1 MSNTYTIK
9 NSRGSIITTINE
21 TQKDSTSTSLVL
33 QGRGAKEY
41 GFDRNQN
48 LIFFM
53 EHFSNPGSPGGG
65 PSNPID
71 GQLWWNRTSRR
82 VFVWDTLGSPIIWVS
97 IIPPIGAQGFN
108 VIAGTGL
115 TGGSNPTGSPLTTT
129 LNVGEGTGITI
140 TADAVSTNDSEIV
153 HDNLF
158 ESVGSPIVF
167 ANRHID
173 HSTIIIVAG
182 EGLLDAGGGDLTASR
197 TLNIGAGDGII
208 VNADDVAVDSTVV
221 RTFSNQTI
229 TGTKTWTTQILGA
242 VSGSPAIGSDP
253 GTANTPSFS
262 FSSDTDTGFYRSG
275 ANELSF
281 TTGGTQRFR
290 VESGGVGSPLTGG
303 VLHSLN
309 TSYESLVIHD
319 DDIPNKKYVDDI
331 APSGTFPTETSFTG
345 FINVTGLT
353 VGKKY
358 LISVYGV
365 AKHRGLGWA
374 TLGSVRIS
382 QTTVSGA
389 VIAATPSLSI
399 EWPHGQH
406 PVMATF
412 IVTAPSVTI
421 AGAVDYISI
430 ADFKIAAQM
439 TAVQLD

>member
-48 LIFFM
+48 IVFLM
-53 EHFSNPGSPGGG
+53 EHFSNPGSPGGGG

-71 GQLWWNRTSRR
+71 GQLWWNRTARSLL
-82 VFVWDTLGSPIIWVS
+82 VWDTLGSPIIWAS
-97 IIPPIGAQGFN
+97 IVPPLGAEGFN
-108 VIAGTGL
+108 VIAGAGL
-115 TGGSNPTGSPLTTT
+115 TGGGNPTGSPLTTT

-140 TADAVSTNDSEIV
+140 TANAVSTNDSEII
-153 HDNLF
+153 HDNLSGF
-158 ESVGSPIVF
+158 I
-167 ANRHID
+167 ANRHVD
-173 HSTIIIVAG
+173 HSTIIITAG
-182 EGLLDAGGGDLTASR
+182 EGLTGGGDLTTSR
-197 TLNIGAGDGII
+197 TIDIGAGDGII
-208 VNADDVAVDSTVV
+208 VNADDIAVDSTVV
-221 RTFSNQTI
+221 RTFGNQTI

-242 VSGSPAIGSDP
+242 VSGSPATGSDP
-253 GTANTPSFS
+253 GTASVPSFS
-262 FSSDTDTGFYRSG
+262 FSSDTDTGFYHSG
-275 ANELSF
+275 TNELSF

-290 VESGGVGSPLTGG
+290 VESGGVLR
-303 VLHSLN
+303 SLN
-309 TSYESLVIHD
+309 ASYESLVIKD
-319 DDIPNKKYVDDI
+319 DDIPNKKYVDDFVGS
-331 APSGTFPTETSFTG
+331 PSGVFPTENTFTG

-399 EWPHGQH
+399 EHPHGQH
-406 PVMATF
+406 PQMATF
-412 IVTAPSVTI
+412 IVTAPSTTI

>member
-9 NSRGSIITTINE
+9 NSRGTVIATINE
-21 TQKDSTSTSLVL
+21 TQKDSSSTSLVL

-41 GFDRNQN
+41 GFDRDQN

-53 EHFSNPGSPGGG
+53 EHFSDTTG

-71 GQLWWNRTSRR
+71 GQLWWDRTSRK
-82 VFVWDTLGSPIIWVS
+82 VFVWDTLGSPIIWAS
-97 IIPPIGAQGFN
+97 IVPLLAGDGFN
-108 VIAGTGL
+108 VIAGAGL
-115 TGGSNPTGSPLTTT
+115 TGGGNPIGSPLVTT
-129 LNVGEGTGITI
+129 LNVGGGTGITV
-140 TADAVSTNDSEIV
+140 TANAVSTNDSEIV
-153 HDNLF
+153 HDNLSGF
-158 ESVGSPIVF
+158 V
-167 ANRHID
+167 ANEHVD
-173 HSTIIIVAG
+173 HSTIIITAG

-197 TLNIGAGDGII
+197 SLDIGAGDGIT
-208 VNADDVAVDSTVV
+208 VNADDIAVDSTVV
-221 RTFSNQTI
+221 RTFGNQTI
-229 TGTKTWTTQILGA
+229 SGIKTWTEQIQGA
-242 VSGSPAIGSDP
+242 VSGSPATGSDP
-253 GTANTPSFS
+253 GTASAPAFS
-262 FSSDTDTGFYRSG
+262 FSGDTDTGFYRSG
-275 ANELSF
+275 VNELSF
-281 TTGGTQRFR
+281 STGGTQRFQI
-290 VESGGVGSPLTGG
+290 ESGGVLR
-303 VLHSLN
+303 SLN
-309 TSYESLVIHD
+309 ASYESLVIDD
-319 DDIPNKKYVDDI
+319 DDIPNKKYVDDLAGSPTGI
-331 APSGTFPTETSFTG
+331 SVFPTETSFTG

-399 EWPHGQH
+399 EHPHGQH
-406 PVMATF
+406 PQMATF
-412 IVTAPSVTI
+412 IVTAPSTTI